1 MTRLEEAL
9 TKIQARRADVA
20 GAERGTRAGST
31 ASASVRE
38 PAPQPIMHSYGGMPL
53 HLDLSQLRR
62 EGLIAADHENRKL
75 AEQYRM
81 VKRPLLKNA
90 TPGQVS
96 TLPRA
101 NLLLVTSALPGE
113 GKTFTALNLSLSM
126 ARDQDWSVVLVDGDS
141 SKPNLSRLFGVE
153 HAPGLMDLLR
163 DSAGELESIVM
174 PTDIPNLSFL
184 PAGTRHADSVELL
197 SSSAMQSLCER
208 TAAADAKRLIVCDSP
223 PLLLTSEGPALAAQM
238 SQIVVVVKA
247 NKTPQRAV
255 IAALGRLDPA
265 KAISL
270 LLNQATQSTDGG
282 EYSGGY
288 YGYGD

>member
-9 TKIQARRADVA
+9 AKLQARRTEGVGSERLSQVA
-20 GAERGTRAGST
+20 APA
-31 ASASVRE
+31 AARE
-38 PAPQPIMHSYGGMPL
+38 PLPATITHSYGGMPL
-53 HLDLSQLRR
+53 HVNLDELRR
-62 EGLIAADHENRKL
+62 VGLTAADPNDRRL

-90 TPGQVS
+90 APGHVPQM
-96 TLPRA
+96 LRA

-113 GKTFTALNLSLSM
+113 GKTFTCLNLCLSM
-126 ARDQDWSVVLVDGDS
+126 AREQDWSVVLVDGDS
-141 SKPNLSRLFGVE
+141 NKPNLSRLFGVGNE
-153 HAPGLMDLLR
+153 PGLMDLLR
-163 DSAGELESIVM
+163 DSTTEFDSMVM

-184 PAGTRHADSVELL
+184 PAGTRHTDSVELL
-197 SSSAMQSLCER
+197 ASSAMRTLCDR
-208 TAAADAKRLIVCDSP
+208 TSSSDPQRMIVFDSP
-223 PLLLTSEGPALAAQM
+223 PLLLTSEGPALAAQL

-255 IAALGRLDPA
+255 VAALGRLDPT

-270 LLNQATQSTDGG
+270 VLNQATKTTNDG
-282 EYSGGY
+282 EYGGDY